1 MMDETL
7 HTPET
12 DAEAVA
18 AVRRGDAERYRELVE
33 RHERRVF
40 AVAWSRLGDA
50 TLAEEA
56 TQEAFIRGY
65 RRLWLLGDGAKFS
78 GWITSVVRN
87 VAINLGLRHRRELNK
102 RERWAL
108 EHPATSN
115 EPDSA
120 AETDPQHTP
129 ETLRRTLAELPA
141 AHREC
146 LVLFYLE
153 GKSGTEAASTLG
165 ITEAAFRVRLHRARI
180 ALRERLDEQL
190 AASLQKLAPG
200 KSIVPAVMATVLLS
214 TSAKAA
220 TGGAIGAGVGTGF
233 WATVGKFIPIS
244 ALFPLIQVIGSLPGL
259 LFAMWIARLER
270 QNFRDADGFRVR
282 LHRSFYRSFF
292 WGFPLMM
299 LGILLSIHL
308 ARAAWGIKGMYMWV
322 LAFMVLV
329 GLTTARSLV
338 INRNPFNVGMFTY
351 CLVLTLGTLAVFLGW
366 IPSTFASLPMVLAT
380 VLFITLLNRH
390 RPTRMDYN
398 LFLRAT
404 QGLLKLS
411 ASAENDSPPKPF
423 YRSDL
428 LSYGRFLGSRW
439 LATHHRWN
447 KRGLVLQL
455 PPVRTSF
462 GHNVI
467 SAFRPFP
474 RDCSRLLLGADGT
487 VLADCGDTDF
497 EALAET
503 HPGKSRDLSEIETQ
517 VETAILSAW
526 DAFRGGNI
534 KLAERII
541 GDVPESEV
549 FLAPPARARAT
560 RWQRIILGAAV
571 GLMIVAMIALSWRT
585 PLLSQLHPVSITEA
599 QVREA
604 FANYAAHGDHTN
616 SLNNGLAY
624 ALSFNFVLPPTNL
637 MTPEAL
643 QAIVA
648 DISTH
653 IGFPVAATNHSNLE
667 RLDRFLL
674 ALPLAHGW
682 FGGNGVGLDPKAV
695 TRELKQRDTNEWKF
709 GVLALS
715 LRQCNHGGESFSMVQ
730 LDTRSLAQLRWL
742 HDQNS
747 LDFVER
753 DRLINHLVSLQVLS
767 GAAVGK
773 RPPIRNWRDLHG
785 LFYMPGWSPLK
796 DTYCSL
802 AALEILGGLDRI
814 DREACITRI
823 LKLHRG
829 KGHFAPPRTEEEWR
843 LQIRG
848 DAQDT
853 FCAFESLRILG
864 ALDRVKDLEKWQF
877 RITSRRASVADAN
890 GVRTPTWEEIEAWV
904 CQQRLKR
911 ILEERKTNPTE
922 PVRSLLNGP
931 L

>member
-7 HTPET
+7 NDPGT
-12 DAEAVA
+12 DAAAVA

-78 GWITSVVRN
+78 GWITSVARN

-115 EPDSA
+115 EPDTA
-120 AETDPQHTP
+120 AETDPLHTP

-153 GKSGTEAASTLG
+153 GKSGTEAATALG
-165 ITEAAFRVRLHRARI
+165 ISEAALRVRLHRARI

-190 AASLQKLAPG
+190 AVSLQKLAPE
-200 KSIVPAVMATVLLS
+200 KTIVPAVMATVLVA

-220 TGGAIGAGVGTGF
+220 TGGTIGAGIGTGF

-270 QNFRDADGFRVR
+270 QNFRDAAGFRVR
-282 LHRSFYRSFF
+282 LHRGFYRSFL
-292 WGFPLMM
+292 WGFPLLM
-299 LGILLSIHL
+299 LGIMLSIHF
-308 ARAAWGIKGMYMWV
+308 ARTAWGMKGMYLWL

-329 GLTTARSLV
+329 GLTSARSLV
-338 INRNPFNVGMFTY
+338 INRNPFNVGMFSY
-351 CLVLTLGTLAVFLGW
+351 CLVLTAGTLAVFLGW
-366 IPSTFASLPMVLAT
+366 IPSTLASLPMVLAT
-380 VLFITLLNRH
+380 ILFITLLNRH

-404 QGLLKLS
+404 QGLLKFTVT
-411 ASAENDSPPKPF
+411 AENDSPPKPVP
-423 YRSDL
+423 RSDL
-428 LSYGRFLGSRW
+428 LNFGRFLGSRW

-447 KRGLVLQL
+447 NRGLVLQL

-462 GHNVI
+462 GHNIV
-467 SAFRPFP
+467 SAFRPLP

-487 VLADCGDTDF
+487 VAADCGDTDF

-503 HPGKSRDLSEIETQ
+503 HPGESRDLSQIETQ
-517 VETAILSAW
+517 VETATLSAW
-526 DAFRGGNI
+526 AAFRSGNI

-549 FLAPPARARAT
+549 FLVPPARARAT
-560 RWQRIILGAAV
+560 RWQRNFLGGTV
-571 GLMIVAMIALSWRT
+571 LLMIVAMIALSWRT

-604 FANYAAHGDHTN
+604 FANYAAHSNHTN
-616 SLNNGLAY
+616 SLSKGLVY

-643 QAIVA
+643 QAIASEV
-648 DISTH
+648 STH

-682 FGGNGVGLDPKAV
+682 FGANGIGLDSKAV
-695 TRELKQRDTNEWKF
+695 ARDLKQSGTNEWKF

-715 LRQCNHGGESFSMVQ
+715 LRQCNYDGESFSMVQ

-742 HDQNS
+742 RDQNS

-753 DRLINHLVSLQVLS
+753 ERLINHLVSLQVLS

-773 RPPIRNWRDLHG
+773 RPAIRNWRDLRG
-785 LFYMPGWSPLK
+785 LFYTPGWSPIK
-796 DTYCSL
+796 DTFCSL

-814 DREACITRI
+814 DREACIKRI

-829 KGHFAPPRTEEEWR
+829 KGYFAPPETEDRWQ
-843 LQIRG
+843 LQIKG

-853 FCAFESLRILG
+853 FCAFESLLILG
-864 ALDRVKDLEKWQF
+864 ALDRVNDLKKWQF
-877 RITSRRASVADAN
+877 RIKSRRVSKPDEY
-890 GVRTPTWEEIEAWV
+890 GVRIPKWEEIEAWV
-904 CQQRLKR
+904 CQQRLAQ
-911 ILEERKTNPTE
+911 ILRERKENPNA
-922 PVRSLLNGP
+922 PIRSLLEP
-931 L
+931 